1 MYIAEAGN
9 EQEAAQRQTAR
20 VATAA
25 PSVGGSVPALR
36 ETVDSGRVTLDPAT
50 GEELRRML
58 LEQID
63 QVDSWLE
70 RAGRLARPA
79 PLGANPVGDKM
90 AAKFESRAE
99 GEEMSFTSVMT
110 AYREVLQQTH
120 DSVRSAIRNF
130 RAVDEEHGDELTRL
144 RGE

>member
-1 MYIAEAGN
+1 MYIAEPGN
-9 EQEAAQRQTAR
+9 PEEASQ
-20 VATAA
+20 
-25 PSVGGSVPALR
+25 PSVGTNVLALSESVN
-36 ETVDSGRVTLDPAT
+36 SGRVTLDPAT

-58 LEQID
+58 VEQID

-79 PLGANPVGDKM
+79 PLGANPVGDRM
-90 AAKFESRAE
+90 AAKFEARAE
-99 GEEMSFTSVMT
+99 GDPMSFVSVMT

-130 RAVDEEHGDELTRL
+130 EAIDEEHGSELTRL
-144 RGE
+144 SGE

>member
-1 MYIAEAGN
+1 MYIAEDGG
-9 EQEAAQRQTAR
+9 EQAPPREAPTLDSKV
-20 VATAA
+20 VA
-25 PSVGGSVPALR
+25 LQ
-36 ETVDSGRVTLDPAT
+36 ETVNSGRVSLDPAT

-90 AAKFESRAE
+90 AHKFEIRAD
-99 GEEMSFTSVMT
+99 GDPRSFVAVMT

-130 RAVDEEHGDELTRL
+130 TAADEEHEVEMKRL
-144 RGE
+144 SGN

>member
-1 MYIAEAGN
+1 MYIAEPGN
-9 EQEAAQRQTAR
+9 EEAEAGRPAR
-20 VATAA
+20 DAA
-25 PSVGGSVPALR
+25 DPKKVDGQVLALQ
-36 ETVDSGRVTLDPAT
+36 ETVNSGRVMLDPAT
-50 GEELRRML
+50 GEDMRKML
-58 LEQID
+58 QEQID

-90 AAKFESRAE
+90 AQKFEARAE
-99 GEEMSFTSVMT
+99 GDELSFVSVMT

-130 RAVDEEHGDELTRL
+130 LAVDEEHRAELTRL
-144 RGE
+144 SGN

>member
-1 MYIAEAGN
+1 MHIAEPGN
-9 EQEAAQRQTAR
+9 PEEAPQ
-20 VATAA
+20 
-25 PSVGGSVPALR
+25 PSVGSKVLALSESVN
-36 ETVDSGRVTLDPAT
+36 SGRVTLDPAT

-58 LEQID
+58 VEQID

-79 PLGANPVGDKM
+79 PLGANPVGDRM
-90 AAKFESRAE
+90 AAKFEARAE
-99 GEEMSFTSVMT
+99 GDPMSFVSVMT

-130 RAVDEEHGDELTRL
+130 QAIDDEHGSELTRL
-144 RGE
+144 SGE

>member
-9 EQEAAQRQTAR
+9 EEAEVRQTAR
-20 VATAA
+20 VAAQA
-25 PSVGGSVPALR
+25 PTIDGQVLALQ
-36 ETVDSGRVTLDPAT
+36 ETVNSGRVSLDPAT
-50 GEELRRML
+50 GEEMRKML

-90 AAKFESRAE
+90 AAKFEGRAE
-99 GEEMSFTSVMT
+99 GDELSFVSVMSS
-110 AYREVLQQTH
+110 YREVLQQTH
-120 DSVRSAIRNF
+120 DSVASAIRNF
-130 RAVDEEHGDELTRL
+130 QAVDEEHGSELTRL
-144 RGE
+144 TGN

>member
-1 MYIAEAGN
+1 MYIAEDGG
-9 EQEAAQRQTAR
+9 EQAPPPEAPTLGKK
-20 VATAA
+20 VA
-25 PSVGGSVPALR
+25 ALQ
-36 ETVDSGRVTLDPAT
+36 ETVNSGQVSLDPAT

-90 AAKFESRAE
+90 AHKFEARAD
-99 GEEMSFTSVMT
+99 GDPRSFVAVMT

-130 RAVDEEHGDELTRL
+130 TAADEEHEVEMKRL
-144 RGE
+144 SGN

>member
-1 MYIAEAGN
+1 MYIADAGN
-9 EQEAAQRQTAR
+9 EVERLADRVPNATKAALGAQV
-20 VATAA
+20 VA
-25 PSVGGSVPALR
+25 LQ
-36 ETVDSGRVTLDPAT
+36 ETVNSGRVSLDPAV

-79 PLGANPVGDKM
+79 PLGANPVGDRM
-90 AAKFESRAE
+90 AHKFEARAD
-99 GEEMSFTSVMT
+99 GDPLSFVSVMT

-120 DSVRSAIRNF
+120 DSVQSAIRNF
-130 RAVDEEHGDELTRL
+130 QLVDEEHGSELTRL
-144 RGE
+144 SGN

>member
-1 MYIAEAGN
+1 MYIAEPGN
-9 EQEAAQRQTAR
+9 EEAEGRR
-20 VATAA
+20 VPQVA
-25 PSVGGSVPALR
+25 GQVPTLDGQVLALR
-36 ETVDSGRVTLDPAT
+36 ESVNSGRVLLDPAT
-50 GEELRRML
+50 GEEMRKML

-79 PLGANPVGDKM
+79 PLGANPVGDRM
-90 AAKFESRAE
+90 AAKFEGRAE
-99 GEEMSFTSVMT
+99 GDELSFLSVMT

-130 RAVDEEHGDELTRL
+130 LAVDEEHRAELTRL
-144 RGE
+144 SGN

>member
-1 MYIAEAGN
+1 MYIAETGDGQAPSP
-9 EQEAAQRQTAR
+9 QK

-25 PSVGGSVPALR
+25 AQVVALQ
-36 ETVDSGRVTLDPAT
+36 ETVNSGRVSLDPAT

-79 PLGANPVGDKM
+79 PLGANPVGDRM
-90 AAKFESRAE
+90 AHKFETRAD
-99 GEEMSFTSVMT
+99 GDPRSFVAVMS

-130 RAVDEEHGDELTRL
+130 TAADDEHRL
-144 RGE
+144 AMARINGTTES